1 MNAIQSMEMTFVM
14 MMPLAQT
21 LMVHIL
27 ANAIQ
32 DIKIPRRL
40 KWDMSAKVSIICCTV
55 TCYNAY
61 LDIDECLDRTHD
73 CQQICINL
81 PGTFACTCE
90 KGFSTDTNEIDCTD
104 NDECALRSHNCHVN
118 AGKDLILDDLITV

>member
-1 MNAIQSMEMTFVM
+1 MEMTFVM
-14 MMPLAQT
+14 MTPLART
-21 LMVHIL
+21 LMVPTL

-40 KWDMSAKVSIICCTV
+40 QWDMSAKVSIYCCTV

-61 LDIDECLDRTHD
+61 SDIDECLDRTHD

-104 NDECALRSHNCHVN
+104 NDECALGSHNCHVN
-118 AGKDLILDDLITV
+118 AGKDLILNDLITV